1 MQRTKKPEVLFNR
14 VVKIVH
20 EFVLVPLFEAT
31 CKCRAV
37 LEVQNRI
44 PATSKSGQNVSVRSP
59 IFFAEHFWSRSMPLS
74 PEVHEKIVEKEA
86 SVVSF

>member
-14 VVKIVH
+14 VVKRIH

-37 LEVQNRI
+37 LEVQNRVL
-44 PATSKSGQNVSVRSP
+44 ATSKSGQ
-59 IFFAEHFWSRSMPLS
+59 IFFVRAHFFFADHFWSRSMPLS
-74 PEVHEKIVEKEA
+74 PQVHEKIVEKE
-86 SVVSF
+86 VT